1 MDRLQQQL
9 NQLKLKVF
17 KINQISH
24 GQHQG
29 LIDSGATHPLRPRR
43 PGECDSTYKKV
54 SVTLANGET
63 TALQVT
69 PGGTMVT
76 DRHDVEPIL
85 PMGQLVQDLGCQ
97 VNWTDG
103 TLNVLHPVRGL
114 LPVQSKNGCPQLP
127 RTLALE
133 LKEEMETV
141 GVQTK
146 MERVSFEKEKKW
158 MEDLVQS
165 HPVLAKS
172 SKANQGQF
180 GHGHW
185 RMERFAL

>member
-17 KINQISH
+17 KINQITH

-97 VNWTDG
+97 LD
-103 TLNVLHPVRGL
+103 
-114 LPVQSKNGCPQLP
+114 
-127 RTLALE
+127 
-133 LKEEMETV
+133 
-141 GVQTK
+141 
-146 MERVSFEKEKKW
+146 
-158 MEDLVQS
+158 
-165 HPVLAKS
+165 
-172 SKANQGQF
+172 
-180 GHGHW
+180 
-185 RMERFAL
+185 